1 VLRKWQTPA
10 VSKFEFADNGG
21 GRFALRGD
29 MSFETAERI
38 LRTSEK
44 LFRRQ
49 AKIEIDLAGVQHTDS
64 AGLALLL
71 EWVGRARQVGAEI
84 CFVAIPDK
92 VRAIAVTAEV
102 EDLLDSGYSTSSKK

>member
-1 VLRKWQTPA
+1 
-10 VSKFEFADNGG
+10 VSKFELADNGEG
-21 GRFALRGD
+21 HFALRGD
-29 MSFETAERI
+29 MSFDTAERI
-38 LRTSEK
+38 LRASEK

-71 EWVGRARQVGAEI
+71 EWVGRAKREGTEI

-102 EDLLDSGYSTSSKK
+102 EELLDSGYSASSKK